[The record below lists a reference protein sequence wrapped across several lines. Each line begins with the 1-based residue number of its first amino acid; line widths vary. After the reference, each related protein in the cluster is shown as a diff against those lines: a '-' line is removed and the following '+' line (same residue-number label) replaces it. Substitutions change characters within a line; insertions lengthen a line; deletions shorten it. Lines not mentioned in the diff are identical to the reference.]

1 MKIIIKTCLCKPSL
15 SKCPIEG
22 SYRVHHAT
30 FARPSWDTFYF
41 EIARLWHECGATI
54 AEILRRSI
62 NLKLTLMKYIHYFVI
77 IRLYSFQSFR
87 WISFSYFTD
96 FVGFCF
102 RFVSF
107 LFVSFL
113 SLPVPNLEWE
123 LLKNV
128 EIRKSKYAR
137 ITHSIRGP
145 PFREFCLYQE
155 KSHIFSSENCTVY

>member
-1 MKIIIKTCLCKPSL
+1 
-15 SKCPIEG
+15 
-22 SYRVHHAT
+22 
-30 FARPSWDTFYF
+30 
-41 EIARLWHECGATI
+41 
-54 AEILRRSI
+54 
-62 NLKLTLMKYIHYFVI
+62 MKYIHYFVI

-155 KSHIFSSENCTVY
+155 KSHIFSSENCAVYQKISFFRQSHCTQSTLIVWYFVSNKHYFIEQKRGKKIYVIFLVLGKLLKRWIPWWSACAPPH

>member
-1 MKIIIKTCLCKPSL
+1 M
-15 SKCPIEG
+15 
-22 SYRVHHAT
+22 
-30 FARPSWDTFYF
+30 D
-41 EIARLWHECGATI
+41 
-54 AEILRRSI
+54 RR
-62 NLKLTLMKYIHYFVI
+62 N
-77 IRLYSFQSFR
+77 
-87 WISFSYFTD
+87 

-145 PFREFCLYQE
+145 PFREFRLYQE
-155 KSHIFSSENCTVY
+155 KSQVFDY